1 MAIHPDIL
9 RRAQELMAAR
19 RAGDSAKLAEITAN
33 LTAKT
38 TAATAAAQTA
48 AIAAADAASSPAAFA
63 RAVSQVTNPD
73 LPPTPAFAA
82 AINLAAITGGRQPNE
97 RQQLAIDLA
106 LQGRSYCLIG
116 AAGTGKTT
124 SLRWAISAILQAG
137 LVPPLASSTKWLRR
151 GAPGIVC
158 VAYTRRAV
166 RQIAKNVPA
175 EVTTL
180 TAHKLLEFAPVY
192 YEVEKPDGGIGKT
205 MRFEPQRHATNPLPK
220 ELHTLIIDESSMM
233 SLELY
238 DLLMAAIQHNVQVIL
253 LGDLHQL
260 PPVYGQSVLADKLT
274 QWPVVE
280 LTEVYRQAL
289 DSPIIQLATAIK
301 DGRGWTVE
309 GKTSWASPDGSSTV
323 TINPWKSSL
332 RSHDDGH
339 VVHKVTALDGFKGFA
354 DSIIAAGDYSEEEDV
369 ILMPF
374 NKACGTLELNKHI
387 ANTLGR
393 KRGAQVHHV
402 IAGYNNHFFAVGD
415 RVLYEKQEAVIVAI
429 EPNPVYVGK
438 AVQPA
443 GYSLDRWGGYSDD
456 AERQAA
462 ANAAA
467 DAADPNSF
475 DVDTLLANLA
485 LMGEDDDKFNQASHI
500 ISLLTIEQ
508 IEEGRAAKERGD
520 ADYEEP
526 KPLQVKD
533 TGAINN
539 MLFAY
544 ALTIHK
550 SQGSEWRRVFLFLH
564 QSHHTMCSREL
575 LYTAV
580 TRARQHLYIIC
591 EPDKLGKPGTVTK
604 AARAPRIRGN
614 TLAEKVAW
622 LQQEAAKN
630 AQEAL

>member
-9 RRAQELMAAR
+9 RRAQELLAAK
-19 RAGDSAKLAEITAN
+19 RAGDNAKAAEIA
-33 LTAKT
+33 AGIHAR
-38 TAATAAAQTA
+38 TAAAGAAAQTA
-48 AIAAADAASSPAAFA
+48 AISAADAASSPSAVA
-63 RAVSQVTNPD
+63 RAVNQITNPD
-73 LPPTPAFAA
+73 APVATAFAGGL
-82 AINLAAITGGRQPNE
+82 NLAAITGGREPNE
-97 RQQLAIDLA
+97 KQRLAIDLA

-124 SLRWAISAILQAG
+124 SLNWAISAVLQAG

-166 RQIAKNVPA
+166 RQIAKNVPK

-192 YEVEKPDGGIGKT
+192 YEVTKPDGSIGKT

-238 DLLMAAIQHNVQVIL
+238 DLLMVAIQHSVQIIL

-274 QWPVVE
+274 KWPVVE
-280 LTEVYRQAL
+280 LTDVYRQAL

-301 DGRGWTVE
+301 DGKGWSVE
-309 GKTSWASPDGSSTV
+309 SKSSWASPDGSSTV

-354 DSIIAAGDYSEEEDV
+354 DSLIAAGDYNEEEDI

-438 AVQPA
+438 TVQPP

-456 AERQAA
+456 AERQTAA
-462 ANAAA
+462 EVAAGA
-467 DAADPNSF
+467 GDPGNF
-475 DVDTLLANLA
+475 DIDTLFANLA

-500 ISLLTIEQ
+500 ISLLSIEQ
-508 IEEGRAAKERGD
+508 IEEDKQAKERGD
-520 ADYEEP
+520 ADYTAP
-526 KPLQVKD
+526 TPMSVKD

-564 QSHHTMCSREL
+564 QSHHQMCSREL

-591 EPDKLGKPGTVTK
+591 EPDKLGKPGTITK
-604 AARAPRIRGN
+604 AARAPRIKGN
-614 TLAEKVAW
+614 TLAEKIIW
-622 LQQEAAKN
+622 LQQEAAKST
-630 AQEAL
+630 EERL

>member
-1 MAIHPDIL
+1 MAISPEIL
-9 RRAQELMAAR
+9 RRAQELLAAK
-19 RAGDSAKLAEITAN
+19 RAGQTAEVSAIAASMQQRL
-33 LTAKT
+33 
-38 TAATAAAQTA
+38 TAATADKQAALL
-48 AIAAADAASSPAAFA
+48 AAADAASTPTATA
-63 RAVSQVTNPD
+63 RAASQVTNPD
-73 LPPTPAFAA
+73 APLTLAFPAALD
-82 AINLAAITGGRQPNE
+82 LASITGGRQPNTA
-97 RQQLAIDLA
+97 QQLAIDLT
-106 LQGRSYCLIG
+106 LQGRSFCLIG

-124 SLRWAISAILQAG
+124 SLNWAITAALRSGVI
-137 LVPPLASSTKWLRR
+137 PPLASSTKWLRR

-166 RQIAKNVPA
+166 RQIAKNVPK

-192 YEVEKPDGGIGKT
+192 YDIVRPDGSEGKT
-205 MRFEPQRHATNPLPK
+205 MRFEPQRNATNPLPT
-220 ELHTLIIDESSMM
+220 ELHTLIIDEASMM
-233 SLELY
+233 STELY
-238 DLLMAAIQHNVQVIL
+238 ELLMVAIQHNVQVIL

-260 PPVYGQSVLADKLT
+260 PPVYGQSVLADKLQ

-301 DGRGWTVE
+301 DGRGWPAD

-354 DSIIAAGDYSEEEDV
+354 DSLIKAGDYNEDEDI

-393 KRGAQVHHV
+393 RRGAQVWHV

-415 RVLYEKQEAVIVAI
+415 RVLYEKQEAVIVEI
-429 EPNPVYVGK
+429 HPNPTYVGK
-438 AVQPA
+438 DTQAP

-462 ANAAA
+462 ANAA
-467 DAADPNSF
+467 DPTNF

-500 ISLLTIEQ
+500 ICLRTIEQ
-508 IEEGRAAKERGD
+508 IEEDRLAAERGD
-520 ADYEEP
+520 TDYQQSR
-526 KPLQVKD
+526 PLEVKD

-591 EPDKLGKPGTVTK
+591 EPDRLGKPGTITK
-604 AARAPRIRGN
+604 AARSPRIKGN
-614 TLAEKVAW
+614 TLAEKILW
-622 LQQEAAKN
+622 LQQESAKN
-630 AQEAL
+630 AAEAL

>member
-1 MAIHPDIL
+1 MAISPEIL
-9 RRAQELMAAR
+9 RRAQELLAAK
-19 RAGDSAKLAEITAN
+19 RAGQTAEVSAIAASMQQRLA
-33 LTAKT
+33 
-38 TAATAAAQTA
+38 AATADKQAALL
-48 AIAAADAASSPAAFA
+48 AAADAASSPTATA
-63 RAVSQVTNPD
+63 RAASQVTNPNAPLTLAFPAALD
-73 LPPTPAFAA
+73 LAS
-82 AINLAAITGGRQPNE
+82 ITGGRQPNTA
-97 RQQLAIDLA
+97 QQLAIDLT
-106 LQGRSYCLIG
+106 LQGRSFCLIG

-124 SLRWAISAILQAG
+124 SLNWAITAALRSGVI
-137 LVPPLASSTKWLRR
+137 PPLNSSTKWLRR

-166 RQIAKNVPA
+166 RQIAKNVPK

-192 YEVEKPDGGIGKT
+192 YDIVKPDGSEGKT
-205 MRFEPQRHATNPLPK
+205 MRFEPQRNETNPLPT

-233 SLELY
+233 STELY
-238 DLLMAAIQHNVQVIL
+238 ELLMVAIQHNVQVIL

-260 PPVYGQSVLADKLT
+260 PPVYGQSVLADKLQ

-301 DGRGWTVE
+301 DGKGWPADS
-309 GKTSWASPDGSSTV
+309 KQQWAGPDGSSTV

-354 DSIIAAGDYSEEEDV
+354 DSLIKAGDYNEDEDI

-393 KRGAQVHHV
+393 KRGAQVWHV

-415 RVLYEKQEAVIVAI
+415 RVLYEKQEAVIVEI
-429 EPNPVYVGK
+429 RPNPTYVGK
-438 AVQPA
+438 ATQAP

-462 ANAAA
+462 ANAAN
-467 DAADPNSF
+467 PTNF

-500 ISLLTIEQ
+500 ICLRTIEQ
-508 IEEGRAAKERGD
+508 IEEDRLAAERGD
-520 ADYEEP
+520 TDYQQSR
-526 KPLQVKD
+526 PLEVKD

-591 EPDKLGKPGTVTK
+591 EPDRLGKPGTITK
-604 AARAPRIRGN
+604 AARSPRIKGN
-614 TLAEKVAW
+614 TLAEKILW
-622 LQQEAAKN
+622 LQQESAKN
-630 AQEAL
+630 AAEAL